1 MHMHNNYIYNL
12 SINVFFLFSEKL
24 FMRTA
29 DLLVSEGYAK
39 LGYQYVIVDDC
50 WLAKN
55 RSADGNLQADKNRFP
70 SGIKALSDY
79 VSVSFKYRIMFIIKY
94 NPKYFLLDFYA
105 DT

>member
-1 MHMHNNYIYNL
+1 
-12 SINVFFLFSEKL
+12 
-24 FMRTA
+24 MRAA

-55 RSADGNLQADKNRFP
+55 RSADGKLQADSKRFP

-79 VSVSFKYRIMFIIKY
+79 VSTRQT
-94 NPKYFLLDFYA
+94 DRDGGTA
-105 DT
+105 A

>member
-1 MHMHNNYIYNL
+1 M
-12 SINVFFLFSEKL
+12 FFLFSEKL

-55 RSADGNLQADKNRFP
+55 RSADGKLEADKNRFP

-79 VSVSFKYRIMFIIKY
+79 VSVS
-94 NPKYFLLDFYA
+94 L
-105 DT
+105 TV

>member
-1 MHMHNNYIYNL
+1 
-12 SINVFFLFSEKL
+12 
-24 FMRTA
+24 MRAA

-55 RSADGNLQADKNRFP
+55 RSSDGKLQADSKRFP

-79 VSVSFKYRIMFIIKY
+79 VST
-94 NPKYFLLDFYA
+94 L
-105 DT
+105 